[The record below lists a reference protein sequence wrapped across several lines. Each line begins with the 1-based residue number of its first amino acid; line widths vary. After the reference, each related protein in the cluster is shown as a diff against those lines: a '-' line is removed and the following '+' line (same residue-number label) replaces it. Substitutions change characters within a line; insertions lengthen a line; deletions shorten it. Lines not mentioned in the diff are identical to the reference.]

1 MLYIRHMVS
10 KNDELLHILAK
21 NVRKMICEELKTA
34 GYYSIIVDESRDL
47 AKKEQMSFVVR
58 YFNLNDRKIH
68 ERFLSFSQ
76 AKCLDAASLSEYIK
90 SFITEFDFDPKKLVS
105 QGYDGAS
112 VMSGQYT
119 GVQARVREFCPYAV
133 YIHCHAHILNLV
145 LVDSVKSVQEASE
158 FFILLETLYV
168 FMSTSKAHVIF
179 MAKQHQLHPD
189 KQPLELQKLSDTRWV
204 CRYAAVNAICH
215 TFDSILLTVE
225 ELGQSQD
232 ARKAVEAR
240 GLLHQLNSFSFLV
253 SLITF
258 DRILTCTKQLSDKLQ
273 SSSLDLSSA
282 AELVSATK
290 SLLTE
295 YRTTSYW
302 KKIYDYAVDV
312 AKLHDITVT
321 TDISTR
327 RRKRKRPS
335 RLEDAIL
342 LETVGSRDI
351 DDNSTSDE
359 LKCHP
364 LLSSA

>member
-1 MLYIRHMVS
+1 MPS
-10 KNDELLHILAK
+10 
-21 NVRKMICEELKTA
+21 
-34 GYYSIIVDESRDL
+34 
-47 AKKEQMSFVVR
+47 
-58 YFNLNDRKIH
+58 
-68 ERFLSFSQ
+68 
-76 AKCLDAASLSEYIK
+76 
-90 SFITEFDFDPKKLVS
+90 
-105 QGYDGAS
+105 
-112 VMSGQYT
+112 
-119 GVQARVREFCPYAV
+119 
-133 YIHCHAHILNLV
+133 
-145 LVDSVKSVQEASE
+145 
-158 FFILLETLYV
+158 
-168 FMSTSKAHVIF
+168 
-179 MAKQHQLHPD
+179 
-189 KQPLELQKLSDTRWV
+189 
-204 CRYAAVNAICH
+204 CH

-302 KKIYDYAVDV
+302 KKIYDYTVDV

-321 TDISTR
+321 FHSTT
-327 RRKRKRPS
+327 KEKEAS
-335 RLEDAIL
+335 RLEDVIL

-359 LKCHP
+359 LKCHLYFP
-364 LLSSA
+364 VLDRFLSELNSRFDDKNLVLMKGASAWTHPRLFFYLYAS

>member
-1 MLYIRHMVS
+1 M
-10 KNDELLHILAK
+10 
-21 NVRKMICEELKTA
+21 
-34 GYYSIIVDESRDL
+34 
-47 AKKEQMSFVVR
+47 
-58 YFNLNDRKIH
+58 
-68 ERFLSFSQ
+68 
-76 AKCLDAASLSEYIK
+76 
-90 SFITEFDFDPKKLVS
+90 
-105 QGYDGAS
+105 
-112 VMSGQYT
+112 
-119 GVQARVREFCPYAV
+119 
-133 YIHCHAHILNLV
+133 NLV
-145 LVDSVKSVQEASE
+145 LVDSVKSVQAASE

-204 CRYAAVNAICH
+204 CRYAAVNASCH

-302 KKIYDYAVDV
+302 KKIYDYTVDV

-335 RLEDAIL
+335 RLEDVIL

-359 LKCHP
+359 LKCHLYFP
-364 LLSSA
+364 VLDRFLSELNSRFDDKNLVIMKGASACTPSSSIFLSLCELNEFAEAYGIEISPLNVECQLLKVHISQTNPEISSLASFGCYLLSHYPAYQTVFKLVQIALTIAVTSTESERSFSTMKRIKTRLRSSA